1 MLYIFACHEPT
12 EQMVKAADGFAVN
25 WIARNA
31 MRAAVAAAAMGLCV
45 ATAAPQDPPPGAA
58 PAKALHAP
66 ARTVKGAKAKADD
79 PAKPQAAK
87 PDAAKSE
94 PGKSEPGK
102 TETGKAD
109 GAATP
114 EPPLPPYEPQI
125 LRLAEILGALAYLD
139 DLCGSKSDWRL
150 RMQQFLEAEAKT
162 PERKER
168 FAGSFNRSFHDYEQS
183 YQTCTPNAQI
193 IIGRFLSEGGRL
205 ARDVVNRFSAS

>member
-1 MLYIFACHEPT
+1 MLCHEPT
-12 EQMVKAADGFAVN
+12 EQMVKAARGFAAN
-25 WIARNA
+25 WVARNA
-31 MRAAVAAAAMGLCV
+31 MRAAAAVAALGLCAAM
-45 ATAAPQDPPPGAA
+45 AAPQDPQPGAA

-66 ARTVKGAKAKADD
+66 AGTVKGAKAKADD

-87 PDAAKSE
+87 SEPGKSE
-94 PGKSEPGK
+94 PGKPEPGK

-109 GAATP
+109 GAVAP
-114 EPPLPPYEPQI
+114 EPPPPPYEPQI

-139 DLCGSKSDWRL
+139 DLCGSKSDWRV

-193 IIGRFLSEGGRL
+193 IIGRFLSEGGQL

>member
-1 MLYIFACHEPT
+1 
-12 EQMVKAADGFAVN
+12 MVKRPHGFAAN
-25 WIARNA
+25 RIAGNA
-31 MRAAVAAAAMGLCV
+31 MRAAAAAAAIGLCA
-45 ATAAPQDPPPGAA
+45 ATAAPQDPQPGAA

-66 ARTVKGAKAKADD
+66 AGTVKGAKAKADD

-94 PGKSEPGK
+94 PGKPEPGKPGPGK
-102 TETGKAD
+102 TETGKAE
-109 GAATP
+109 GQNPQAP
-114 EPPLPPYEPQI
+114 EAPPPPYEPQI

-193 IIGRFLSEGGRL
+193 IIGRFLSEGGRI

>member
-1 MLYIFACHEPT
+1 
-12 EQMVKAADGFAVN
+12 MVKAADGFAVN

-31 MRAAVAAAAMGLCV
+31 MRAAAAAAAMGLCTV
-45 ATAAPQDPPPGAA
+45 TAAPQDPLPGVA

-66 ARTVKGAKAKADD
+66 AGTVKGAT
-79 PAKPQAAK
+79 AKPQAAK

-94 PGKSEPGK
+94 PGK

-109 GAATP
+109 GTVTP
-114 EPPLPPYEPQI
+114 EAPPPPYEPQI

-139 DLCGSKSDWRL
+139 DLCGSKSDWRV

-168 FAGSFNRSFHDYEQS
+168 FAGSFKMH
-183 YQTCTPNAQI
+183 
-193 IIGRFLSEGGRL
+193 L
-205 ARDVVNRFSAS
+205 

>member
-1 MLYIFACHEPT
+1 
-12 EQMVKAADGFAVN
+12 MVKAADGFAVN

-31 MRAAVAAAAMGLCV
+31 MRAAVAAAAIGLCA
-45 ATAAPQDPPPGAA
+45 ATAAPQDPQPGVA

-66 ARTVKGAKAKADD
+66 AGTVKGAKAKADD
-79 PAKPQAAK
+79 PAKS
-87 PDAAKSE
+87 DAA
-94 PGKSEPGK
+94 KSEPGK
-102 TETGKAD
+102 TETGKAN
-109 GAATP
+109 GAVTP

>member
-1 MLYIFACHEPT
+1 M
-12 EQMVKAADGFAVN
+12 EQMVKGARGFAN
-25 WIARNA
+25 WIAGNA
-31 MRAAVAAAAMGLCV
+31 LRAGAAAAAMGLCA
-45 ATAAPQDPPPGAA
+45 ATAAPQDAQPGNA

-66 ARTVKGAKAKADD
+66 ASTAKGAKAKADE

-87 PDAAKSE
+87 SDPAK
-94 PGKSEPGK
+94 PEPGK
-102 TETGKAD
+102 TETGN
-109 GAATP
+109 AAIPQAAAPAP
-114 EPPLPPYEPQI
+114 EAPPPPYEPQI

-162 PERKER
+162 SERKER

>member
-1 MLYIFACHEPT
+1 M
-12 EQMVKAADGFAVN
+12 KAARGFAAN
-25 WIARNA
+25 WITRNA
-31 MRAAVAAAAMGLCV
+31 MRAAAAVAALGLCAAM
-45 ATAAPQDPPPGAA
+45 AAPQDPQPAAA

-66 ARTVKGAKAKADD
+66 AGTVKGAKAKADD

-94 PGKSEPGK
+94 PGK

-109 GAATP
+109 GAVAP
-114 EPPLPPYEPQI
+114 EQPPPPYEPQI

-139 DLCGSKSDWRL
+139 DLCGSKSDWRV